1 MSNKD
6 LLMSQAI
13 IQNQSLRVTIA
24 LLGAEVR
31 SVRNAVNNHEY
42 MWSGDPAVWA
52 GVSPVLF
59 PVVGKTSANQVKFAG
74 ESYTLGNHGFA
85 RHSIFSIVQQKE
97 DEVTLLL
104 NTQAGDAKRYPFNL
118 DFFVNYKLIDKTL
131 QTTYMVH
138 NLDKQTAYFSV
149 GAHPAFACPFDDK
162 HQITD
167 YEIRFEQPENL
178 RRHEITSEAFYTG
191 KTTEHN
197 LAAFNLDEH
206 TFDDDALVFSGYN
219 GDSVS
224 LVERDSGRAIQ
235 VSLDGFPWLGIWSKP
250 GANYVCLEPW
260 CGRSDDLGFSGDV
273 NSKAAIETIQPN
285 AKWSRS
291 YTIQFTY

>member
-138 NLDKQTAYFSV
+138 NLNKQTAYFSV

>member
-1 MSNKD
+1 
-6 LLMSQAI
+6 MSQAI

-138 NLDKQTAYFSV
+138 NLNKQTAYFSV